1 MITTDNHTIA
11 KNEIYVNEIVFFS
24 KEEVSLFG
32 FINQCEQFCETQFV
46 IGRKDLQMLLS
57 QNKTGIEIL
66 WHIENLFV
74 LPHEVPA
81 SLNLIDLFGTTQL
94 FQADR
99 IQLDIPF
106 YEAEDGE
113 LKPSENNDLFFVQEV
128 VPLPGTS
135 KNSS

>member
-1 MITTDNHTIA
+1 MTTIDNHTFA
-11 KNEIYVNEIVFFS
+11 RNEIYVNEIVFFS

-32 FINQCEQFCETQFV
+32 FLNQGQQFHETQYV
-46 IGRKDLQMLLS
+46 INRKDLQLLLS

-81 SLNLIDLFGTTQL
+81 SLNLIDLFGTTQV
-94 FQADR
+94 FEANR

-106 YEAEDGE
+106 YKGADGE
-113 LKPSENNDLFFVQEV
+113 LKPSGNNDLFFVQEV
-128 VPLPGTS
+128 VPLPGAR
-135 KNSS
+135 KNSF